1 MGTRRG
7 RQWIARKQN
16 SAGAGGPGNRALL
29 SFLPGGPAQSQIA
42 NPGGVTTTNGAP
54 ITCTRSTVKY
64 CRTGTSGDA
73 ANLISRPEDLSQS
86 PWSSVN
92 NVTTQNFGAAPDGTL
107 TSTRVNAPAAGSRFN
122 SLTQESIP
130 ASIGPGGA
138 WGSSTITLSAWVRS
152 NTGSSQSFALQATLA
167 GVNDYYSADMVATA
181 SWQRFSFTQTL
192 GAGGTTLNVGV
203 ATATTLV
210 AYDVQV
216 WGVKTEA
223 GASATTYISPMLRLM
238 PANVPSVE
246 PEGLLSGGPSTNTTQ
261 WSQDLSNVAWSK
273 TGSTATSAVGISP
286 DGTLT
291 ASRLQL
297 SAATQNASF
306 AIITSTNPT
315 PSGQT
320 MTVSGYVRS
329 NTGSNQTFAL
339 RQTYAAV
346 ADYFSPDKVA
356 TTAWQRFSFTQVFP
370 TNASTT
376 CTSGLCTGAGSLA
389 ADLQVWGMQYEVMGF
404 PSSYIAT
411 TTGAASRSG
420 DVCSVANPLTSPTA
434 FAVGVTAQPQGGAA
448 WSAISRVPM
457 GIGQD
462 SLANTARFVDGAW
475 ADYDGTPS
483 FAGLLDASV
492 FPTFGTIAH
501 RIVGAKTAQTVY
513 QLFYDGVS
521 VGSPTGTG
529 TGMTSQ
535 PALIYIGGSLSNFFW
550 GWVRDV
556 RIGKTVATVK

>member
-42 NPGGVTTTNGAP
+42 NPGGVTTTNGTP

-73 ANLISRPEDLSQS
+73 SNLCPS
-86 PWSSVN
+86 PDDFSAAFWTKIASGAVPV
-92 NVTTQNFGAAPDGTL
+92 VTADALASPDGTL
-107 TSTRVNAPAAGSRFN
+107 TADSVAFSAQSTSNYSLIRSGNITATASPYTASVYVWSATAQTIYLSANSGSNYTPCALAAG
-122 SLTQESIP
+122 
-130 ASIGPGGA
+130 A
-138 WGSSTITLSAWVRS
+138 WTRCVDTRTLSAAAFTMDIGWNV
-152 NTGSSQSFALQATLA
+152 
-167 GVNDYYSADMVATA
+167 VAVTPP
-181 SWQRFSFTQTL
+181 
-192 GAGGTTLNVGV
+192 
-203 ATATTLV
+203 ATTVYL
-210 AYDVQV
+210 
-216 WGVKTEA
+216 WGAKFEA
-223 GASATTYISPMLRLM
+223 SASATPYISPMLRLM
-238 PANVPSVE
+238 PINVPSVE
-246 PEGLLSGGPSTNTTQ
+246 PEGLLVGGPSTNTTQ
-261 WSQDLSNVAWSK
+261 WSQDLTNAAWSK
-273 TGSTATSAVGISP
+273 TGSTATSAAGISP

-291 ASRLQL
+291 GSRLQL
-297 SAATQNASF
+297 SAASQSASF
-306 AIITSTNPT
+306 AIMTSTYPT

-339 RQTYAAV
+339 RQTYSAV

-356 TTAWQRFSFTQVFP
+356 TTVWQRFSFTQVFP

-376 CTSGLCTGAGSLA
+376 CTSGLCTGAGSMA

-411 TTGAASRSG
+411 TTGATSRSG
-420 DVCSVANPLTSPTA
+420 DVCSIPNPLTSPTA
-434 FAVGVTAQPQGGAA
+434 FAVGVTAQPQAGAA
-448 WSAISRVPM
+448 WSAVSRVPM

-462 SLANTARFVDGAW
+462 SLANTARFVDGYW
-475 ADYDGTPS
+475 ADYDGTS
-483 FAGLLDASV
+483 GFAGLLDASV

-513 QLFYDGVS
+513 QLSYDGVS
-521 VGSPTGTG
+521 VGTTTGTG